1 MRGRKRFHNNEH
13 GGQRQLV
20 EGQQHFHR
28 SRYVFKGTASDMAER
43 GHRKKRGVRLKSS
56 KS

>member
-1 MRGRKRFHNNEH
+1 MRGRKRFHNNKH

-28 SRYVFKGTASDMAER
+28 SRYVFKGTAADMAER